1 MAYFY
6 SSRVNL
12 VDSPSHP
19 PADSRAHLHSLAAI
33 RFIPETPFQS
43 VPRTR
48 AINHR
53 VSTSAPVA
61 SIWAHDGQPGAGLQ
75 VAPCSP
81 RSPRRVDASDARVYS
96 ETPVAEATV
105 RRLAV
110 KLGMN
115 LPNSLTLLRIFFV
128 PLLIVILLTRSPT
141 VQMFGLTMHFEVW
154 GVLILLLAAATD
166 WADGY
171 LARRRLQVTTLGIL
185 LDPIA
190 DKLLIS
196 AAFIALVDMHG
207 GDGKALVPA
216 WMVVI
221 IIGREFTV
229 LGLRNIASAEGF
241 TISASALGKTK
252 MVLQVLAVAV
262 LIASSRYTS
271 LKPLGSILLW
281 LVVASALIS
290 AAQYF
295 FRFWSQLD
303 SRITQRRKLRMMEAR
318 AKSEDVVPS

>member
-1 MAYFY
+1 
-6 SSRVNL
+6 
-12 VDSPSHP
+12 
-19 PADSRAHLHSLAAI
+19 
-33 RFIPETPFQS
+33 
-43 VPRTR
+43 
-48 AINHR
+48 
-53 VSTSAPVA
+53 
-61 SIWAHDGQPGAGLQ
+61 
-75 VAPCSP
+75 
-81 RSPRRVDASDARVYS
+81 
-96 ETPVAEATV
+96 
-105 RRLAV
+105 
-110 KLGMN
+110 MN

-128 PLLIVILLTRSPT
+128 PLLIAVLLTRSPN
-141 VQMFGLTMHFEVW
+141 VELWGLHMRFEFW
-154 GVLILLLAAATD
+154 GVLILLAAAATD

-171 LARRRLQVTTLGIL
+171 FARRRLQVTTLGIL

-196 AAFIALVDMHG
+196 ASFIALVDMH
-207 GDGKALVPA
+207 LVPA

-241 TISASALGKTK
+241 TIAASALGKTK
-252 MVLQVLAVAV
+252 MVLQVCAVAV
-262 LIASSRYTS
+262 LIAGSRYTS
-271 LKPLGSILLW
+271 LKPVAYVLLW

-318 AKSEDVVPS
+318 TKSEDVVPS